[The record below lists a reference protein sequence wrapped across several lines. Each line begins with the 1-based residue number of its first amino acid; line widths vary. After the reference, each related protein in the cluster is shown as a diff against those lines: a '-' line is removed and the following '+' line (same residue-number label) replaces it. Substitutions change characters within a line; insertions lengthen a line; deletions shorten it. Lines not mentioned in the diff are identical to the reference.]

1 MNIFSIYLMINMV
14 AIIIIFTYEERK
26 VFEALVLIPFLPIF
40 LIYFALYRFFTDW
53 IFDLKSLILFGR
65 GRSPITV
72 TEAMIIGRRGS
83 TLSYTKRLFGEIS
96 EEDKKEYI
104 RVNDK
109 AKAARESWRREK

>member
-1 MNIFSIYLMINMV
+1 MNVILIYLMINMIV
-14 AIIIIFTYEERK
+14 VIVILSYEESK
-26 VFEALVLIPFLPIF
+26 VFEALVLIPFLPLF

-53 IFDLKSLILFGR
+53 IFDLKSLIVFGR

-83 TLSYTKRLFGEIS
+83 ALSYTKRLFGKIS

-109 AKAARESWRREK
+109 AKVKRESWRR